1 METPERPQQIQ
12 EDLRKLFGL
21 IDKGELGEARQ
32 FRQKLAE
39 KMGEEDPEF
48 VRADWLIRRKE
59 ILNK

>member
-1 METPERPQQIQ
+1 
-12 EDLRKLFGL
+12 L

-32 FRQKLAE
+32 FRQELAAE
-39 KMGEEDPEF
+39 MGEEDPEF